1 MLQKLSVIFLLVFFL
16 SVASAAKAADVK
28 IGVVDFK
35 QILENSDVGKEVNSD
50 LKKEFKRMESD
61 FETKKNELEE
71 LKKKLEREAMVMS
84 QEMREEKEI
93 ELRVKLK
100 NAQEL
105 EKKYRQELMKQEKSA
120 VNEIQKEVLE
130 ILQDVGK
137 KEKYT
142 VISSKIGVLYADDAV
157 DLTDRVIKML
167 NQRHKGQK

>member
-1 MLQKLSVIFLLVFFL
+1 MFQKLSVTFLLVFFL
-16 SVASAAKAADVK
+16 MAASAAKAADVK

-35 QILENSDVGKEVNSD
+35 LILENSSVGKKVNAD

-61 FETKKNELEE
+61 FEIKKNELEE

-84 QEMREEKEI
+84 REMREEKEI
-93 ELRVKLK
+93 ELRVKFK

-105 EKKYRQELMKQEKSA
+105 EKKYRQELMEQEKNA

-130 ILQDVGK
+130 ILKDVGK

-142 VISSKIGVLYADDAV
+142 LISSKIGVLYADDTV
-157 DLTDRVIKML
+157 DLTDRVIKIL
-167 NQRHKGQK
+167 NERHKGDK